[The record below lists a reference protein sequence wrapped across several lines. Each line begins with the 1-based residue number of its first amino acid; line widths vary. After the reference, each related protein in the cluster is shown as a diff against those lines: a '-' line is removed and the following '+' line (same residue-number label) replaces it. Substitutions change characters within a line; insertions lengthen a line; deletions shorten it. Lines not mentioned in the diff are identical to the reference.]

1 MDVKFEEQID
11 PSGLETS
18 MVIETTGFAITDSG
32 IKTEDFTFSKTKAGG
47 DERQQKTV
55 QFVYTDNSNTNEI
68 NDYI

>member
-47 DERQQKTV
+47 DDRQQKTV
-55 QFVYTDNSNTNEI
+55 
-68 NDYI
+68 